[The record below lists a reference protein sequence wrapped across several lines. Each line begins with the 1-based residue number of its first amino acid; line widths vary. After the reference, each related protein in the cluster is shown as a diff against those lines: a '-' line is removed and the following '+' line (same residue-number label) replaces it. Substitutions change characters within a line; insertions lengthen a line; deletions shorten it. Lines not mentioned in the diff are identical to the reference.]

1 MLILHGEPKD
11 VAKMRKL
18 VAPLSVKQT
27 TAPGAENEPPNKMRK
42 ISTEIIEVDKLKL
55 PDTSPNRWLSLK
67 GINLTEVD
75 KTRLMSGQELSD
87 NHINF
92 TQELLQTQFP
102 HISGLQSTLVLDK
115 YQHQKGPVTSTY
127 LQIIH
132 TRGNLWIVVTNIGCT
147 PKLQVFDSLY
157 LAVDKVTTKFLTNL
171 FGPSI
176 IQMGDSPQQDEALDC
191 GLYAIATCVALAN
204 NKKPGQFIQKNMRSH
219 LVMCF
224 ENYYLTPF
232 PC

>member
-115 YQHQKGPVTSTY
+115 YQHQKGPGT

-132 TRGNLWIVVTNIGCT
+132 TRGNLWIVATNIGCA
-147 PKLQVFDSLY
+147 PKFQVFDSLY
-157 LAVDKVTTKFLTNL
+157 SAVDKVTIKILTNL

-176 IQMGDSPQQDEALDC
+176 IQMGDSPQQDGALDC

-204 NKKPGQFIQKNMRSH
+204 NKKPVQFIQENMRSH
-219 LVMCF
+219 LVTCF
-224 ENYYLTPF
+224 EN
-232 PC
+232 